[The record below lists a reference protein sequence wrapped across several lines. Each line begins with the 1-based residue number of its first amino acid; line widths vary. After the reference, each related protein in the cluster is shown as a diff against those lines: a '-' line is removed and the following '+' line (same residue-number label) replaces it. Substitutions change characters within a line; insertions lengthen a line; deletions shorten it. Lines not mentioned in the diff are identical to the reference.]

1 MISPLRPFA
10 RRMGLILI
18 GASCALAAVTGSP
31 AAPEAA
37 GKRPVTD
44 EYHGVKVTDDYQWL
58 EKADDPAVKRWVASE
73 NQASRAYLDALPDRA
88 AIAARL
94 TDLYA
99 KVSPNYTD
107 LIARPAGLFALK
119 FQPPKQQPILVRMAL
134 SAEPDSAKVVL
145 DPNELEPRGKV
156 AIDWYVPSPRGN
168 LVAVSLS
175 QNGSEDGTLYFYNTD
190 TGEKLPDAIPRVQY
204 PTGGGSAAWSSESA
218 VYYTRYPHA
227 GERPEADANFYQ
239 QVYRHEL
246 GQDPKDD
253 AYALGKDFPRIAEI
267 ALESAPVCNAILAT
281 VANGDGGEFAHYLL
295 PPTTYVGSPPQSIE
309 LRDGHATKSTPPNV
323 PDNERV
329 WRQITRFEDKVKLV
343 RLGLQSDLYL
353 LSVKDAP
360 HGKVLRL
367 SYWPRADELS
377 KAKEVVPEDPEATI
391 ENLTPTESRLYIT
404 DLMGGP
410 SRVRSVGVGFPGE
423 PPVATLPLPPVSGV
437 TEALSLGQRVHGLLL
452 RQVSYTTPFAW
463 LFYNGVKQRMDK
475 TGLVGTSPVDFSD
488 IEAVREFAT
497 SKDGTKIPL
506 NILRRKGTKLD
517 GTNPT
522 LLYGYGGYSISMT
535 PNFVFSR
542 RLWFDRGGVYVVAN
556 LRGGGEYGE
565 AWHAAGNLTNKQNV
579 FDDFAASAE
588 YLIKAGYTNPG
599 KLAVEG
605 GSNGGLL
612 MGAFLTQHPD
622 LARAVVSHVG
632 IYDMLRVELDPNGA
646 FNVTEF
652 GTVKDPGQFKALY
665 AYSPYHHVVDGT
677 KYPAVLF
684 MTGDND
690 GRVNPANSRKM
701 TARLQAANASDHPI
715 LLRTTASAGHG
726 MGTALT
732 ERIAQEADADAF
744 LFDQLGMKAL

>member
-1 MISPLRPFA
+1 MISLPRPFS

-18 GASCALAAVTGSP
+18 GASCALAAATASP
-31 AAPEAA
+31 AAPDAA
-37 GKRPVTD
+37 EKRPVTD

-58 EKADDPAVKRWVASE
+58 EKADDPAVKKWVASE
-73 NQASRAYLDALPDRA
+73 NQSSRGALDALPDRA
-88 AIAARL
+88 AIATRL

-99 KVSPNYTD
+99 KVSPNYTE
-107 LIARPAGLFALK
+107 LVSRPAGLFALK
-119 FQPPKQQPILVRMAL
+119 FQPPKQQPVLVLML
-134 SAEPDSAKVVL
+134 SADEPGSAKVIL
-145 DPNELEPRGKV
+145 DPNDLEPKGKV
-156 AIDWYVPSPRGN
+156 AIDWYVPSPEGR

-175 QNGSEDGTLYFYNTD
+175 QGGSEDGTLYFYEVA
-190 TGEKLPDAIPRVQY
+190 TGKQLPDAIPRVQY
-204 PTGGGSAAWSSESA
+204 PTGGGSAAWVGGEG
-218 VYYTRYPHA
+218 VFYTRYPHA
-227 GERPEADANFYQ
+227 GERPEADANFFQ
-239 QVYRHEL
+239 QVYFHRL
-246 GQDPKDD
+246 GTDPQDDTC
-253 AYALGKDFPRIAEI
+253 AIGKDFPRIAEI
-267 ALESAPVCNAILAT
+267 ALDNSPGEQYVTAT
-281 VANGDGGEFAHYLL
+281 VANGDGGEFAHYL
-295 PPTTYVGSPPQSIE
+295 
-309 LRDGHATKSTPPNV
+309 HAVRAPIT
-323 PDNERV
+323 E
-329 WRQITRFEDKVKLV
+329 WHQLTRFEDQVK
-343 RLGLQSDLYL
+343 
-353 LSVKDAP
+353 SVKVSANGTVYLHSVMNAP
-360 HGKVLRL
+360 HGAIWQRSATLGPDGEL
-367 SYWPRADELS
+367 AISSPRPC
-377 KAKEVVPEDPEATI
+377 VPEDPEATI
-391 ENLTPTESRLYIT
+391 EGMTVTARKLYVN
-404 DLMGGP
+404 DLVGGP
-410 SRVRSVGVGFPGE
+410 SRVRCFDLDGRYDT
-423 PPVATLPLPPVSGV
+423 TLPLPPLSSVGQVVALGSGKSGV
-437 TEALSLGQRVHGLLL
+437 LL
-452 RQVSYTTPFAW
+452 RQISYTTPFAW
-463 LFYNGVKQRMDK
+463 LCYNPPVKGGEPTK
-475 TGLVGTSPVDFSD
+475 TALVGTSPVDFSD

-497 SKDGTKIPL
+497 SRDGTKIPL

-517 GTNPT
+517 GNNPT
-522 LLYGYGGYSISMT
+522 LLYGYGGYSISET

-565 AWHAAGNLTNKQNV
+565 AWHTAGNLTRKQNV

-588 YLIKAGYTNPG
+588 YLVKAGYTNPG

-652 GTVKDPGQFKALY
+652 GTVKDPAQFKALY

-715 LLRTTASAGHG
+715 LLRTTADAGHG

-732 ERIAQEADADAF
+732 ERIAQWADADAF
-744 LFDQLGMKAL
+744 LFDQLGMKTP

>member
-1 MISPLRPFA
+1 MQSWPWEHFVI
-10 RRMGLILI
+10 
-18 GASCALAAVTGSP
+18 
-31 AAPEAA
+31 
-37 GKRPVTD
+37 
-44 EYHGVKVTDDYQWL
+44 
-58 EKADDPAVKRWVASE
+58 
-73 NQASRAYLDALPDRA
+73 
-88 AIAARL
+88 
-94 TDLYA
+94 
-99 KVSPNYTD
+99 
-107 LIARPAGLFALK
+107 
-119 FQPPKQQPILVRMAL
+119 
-134 SAEPDSAKVVL
+134 
-145 DPNELEPRGKV
+145 
-156 AIDWYVPSPRGN
+156 
-168 LVAVSLS
+168 
-175 QNGSEDGTLYFYNTD
+175 
-190 TGEKLPDAIPRVQY
+190 
-204 PTGGGSAAWSSESA
+204 
-218 VYYTRYPHA
+218 
-227 GERPEADANFYQ
+227 
-239 QVYRHEL
+239 
-246 GQDPKDD
+246 
-253 AYALGKDFPRIAEI
+253 
-267 ALESAPVCNAILAT
+267 AT

-295 PPTTYVGSPPQSIE
+295 DYVGMASGPPVRE
-309 LRDGHATKSTPPNV
+309 GEDPRDWLAANGKWCQV
-323 PDNERV
+323 
-329 WRQITRFEDKVKLV
+329 TRFEDKVKTV
-343 RLGLQSDLYL
+343 RLSRQRALYL

-360 HGKVLRL
+360 HGQVLRRPIL
-367 SYWPRADELS
+367 VKDNDLREFGD
-377 KAKEVVPEDPEATI
+377 AKVVIPEDPEATI
-391 ENLTPTESRLYIT
+391 EDITLTQDHLFVT
-404 DLMGGP
+404 DLVGGP
-410 SRVRSVGVGFPGE
+410 SRVRRFDVNGGA
-423 PPVATLPLPPVSGV
+423 ATVLPLPPLSSVGQVLALEGQDASGV
-437 TEALSLGQRVHGLLL
+437 LL

-463 LFYNGVKQRMDK
+463 LRDDLSKGNDLTK
-475 TGLVGTSPVDFSD
+475 TALVGTSPVDFSD

-565 AWHAAGNLTNKQNV
+565 AWHAAGNLTRKQNV

-588 YLIKAGYTNPG
+588 YLIKVGYTNPG

-632 IYDMLRVELDPNGA
+632 IYDMVRVELDPNGA

-652 GTVKDPGQFKALY
+652 GTVKDPEQFKALY

-701 TARLQAANASDHPI
+701 TARLQAANASDRPI

-744 LFDQLGMKAL
+744 LFDQLGMKAP